1 MRYLVAVTVIG
12 ALASVGSVQA
22 GGEIHGTISTE
33 AGEEFTGAIRWD
45 RNENV
50 WDDVLDA
57 RKEDVVYTREGG
69 VTVYLFGKKIIDVD
83 DDNRVHP
90 VFSIPFGHIR
100 SLRPVSGRRAKLIL
114 KNGEVIKIVSNNSDI
129 GNSIRDVV
137 ILDGK
142 KGKTSLDWDEIEKIR
157 FSAGS
162 GTERDAERLYGTVDT
177 PAGPF
182 TGFIVWDM
190 DEAMF
195 EDILD
200 GEEDGVDREIPFGDI
215 RIIEKVDQRSC
226 RVHLQ
231 DGKKVNL
238 EGTNDVNSGNRGI
251 FVTIPGLGRVRV
263 SWGQFQQVRFEPAP
277 RSPTYGEFDGGWKL
291 SGTVTTSDG
300 SLHQGM
306 IHWDRDESYSWEFLD
321 GRADRIKY
329 AILFENIESIRRLS
343 SRSAEVQLRNGTV
356 LTLTG
361 SNDVNSGNKGIRVF
375 PPDGDE
381 VEIPW
386 EEFRKAEFSGN

>member
-45 RNENV
+45 RNENF

-162 GTERDAERLYGTVDT
+162 GTVRDAERLYGTVDT

-226 RVHLQ
+226 RIHLQ

-375 PPDGDE
+375 PPDGEE
-381 VEIPW
+381 VEI
-386 EEFRKAEFSGN
+386 S

>member
-45 RNENV
+45 RNENF

-162 GTERDAERLYGTVDT
+162 GTVRDAERLYGTVDT

-343 SRSAEVQLRNGTV
+343 ARSAEVQLRNGTV

-386 EEFRKAEFSGN
+386 EEFRRAKFSGK

>member
-12 ALASVGSVQA
+12 ALASVGPIQA

-45 RNENV
+45 RNENF

-162 GTERDAERLYGTVDT
+162 GTVRDAERLYGTVDT

-251 FVTIPGLGRVRV
+251 FV
-263 SWGQFQQVRFEPAP
+263 
-277 RSPTYGEFDGGWKL
+277 
-291 SGTVTTSDG
+291 
-300 SLHQGM
+300 
-306 IHWDRDESYSWEFLD
+306 
-321 GRADRIKY
+321 
-329 AILFENIESIRRLS
+329 
-343 SRSAEVQLRNGTV
+343 
-356 LTLTG
+356 
-361 SNDVNSGNKGIRVF
+361 
-375 PPDGDE
+375 
-381 VEIPW
+381 
-386 EEFRKAEFSGN
+386 